1 MNVFDLNEHEPER
14 LSEIA
19 GEAIVRGWAHHG
31 QVDSSDN
38 NSVENGKSVFQKAA
52 ESGPLGPLHI
62 LGDTGRYLLP
72 HPSKSPTSLPLYFY
86 MGFQYIEEM
95 DYKID
100 SLTDKFDKKDDRDKI
115 KKARQESEVI

>member
-1 MNVFDLNEHEPER
+1 MNVFNLNEHEPER

-31 QVDSSDN
+31 KLDATEKTA
-38 NSVENGKSVFQKAA
+38 VEDGKSVFQKAT

-95 DYKID
+95 DNKLD
-100 SLTDKFDKKDDRDKI
+100 VLTDKEERDKI
-115 KKARQESEVI
+115 IKARQDSEVI